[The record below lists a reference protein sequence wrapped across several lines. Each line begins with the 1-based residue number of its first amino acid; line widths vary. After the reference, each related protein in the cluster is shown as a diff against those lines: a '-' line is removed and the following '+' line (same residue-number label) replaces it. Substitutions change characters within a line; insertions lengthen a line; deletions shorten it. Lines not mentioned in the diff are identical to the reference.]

1 MGNLPSPAS
10 LVRFFPLALG
20 LTALGAVGC
29 ASYVPFTQ
37 ELRDQHHLQTADLK
51 NLQFYNSHTI
61 TLRHEVERGGREV
74 TGGHKLLVIAGK
86 QIEEVEIPAHTPGV
100 VVGADDSTLEVS
112 FDEGTSFK
120 FRLRGP
126 EPVSDPVVLR
136 QGFATPPDP
145 FPGNSPKEEQPE
157 ARRFLGSGNFWLT
170 ESGQLTFQGRN
181 WDAIGESMNAHL
193 VISTESLDE
202 VEEQKTVLKGR
213 RL

>member
-1 MGNLPSPAS
+1 MGNLPSSAS

-20 LTALGAVGC
+20 LTALGAAGC

-37 ELRDQHHLQTADLK
+37 ELRDLHDLQTADLK

-126 EPVSDPVVLR
+126 EPVKPSRGPPPGLR
-136 QGFATPPDP
+136 HAARSVSRQLAEGGATGAASLPWAV
-145 FPGNSPKEEQPE
+145 GI
-157 ARRFLGSGNFWLT
+157 SGPT
-170 ESGQLTFQGRN
+170 ESGQLTFQGRS
-181 WDAIGESMNAHL
+181 WDAIGESLNAHL
-193 VISTESLDE
+193 VISTE
-202 VEEQKTVLKGR
+202 
-213 RL
+213 